1 MAYNLSWTNNVT
13 SLTDIVVGINTATN
27 NLFSII
33 ILLIVFIIT
42 YGSTIKNGST
52 TAMVAGGL
60 TTTIVATLL
69 WIIGISSLMV
79 LISAPL
85 IIFLFGLA
93 INFFNR

>member
-13 SLTDIVVGINTATN
+13 SLTDIVVGINAATN